1 MIPISVIQII
11 KFLHLKRFFDIVFS
25 LSALLLFGWLVLL
38 GFIIA
43 SIDTCSN
50 GLFIQKRVGQ
60 FGNLFSI
67 FKLKT
72 MHPKTQLVSVI
83 GVFLRKYK
91 IDELPQ
97 FINVLLG
104 TMSVVGPRPDIPG
117 YYDILEGEQRKILG
131 LKPGITC
138 LASLKYAN
146 EEELLGQ
153 KEDSIFYNDTVIF
166 PDKVNMN
173 LEYYYNNSFCGDI
186 KIIWK
191 TIFR

>member
-25 LSALLLFGWLVLL
+25 LSALFLFGWLVLL

-117 YYDILEGEQRKILG
+117 YYDILEGEQRKILE

>member
-1 MIPISVIQII
+1 MS
-11 KFLHLKRFFDIVFS
+11 LKRVFDIFFS

-43 SIDTCSN
+43 SIDTRSN
-50 GLFIQKRVGQ
+50 GLFIQKRIGR
-60 FGNLFSI
+60 FGKSFSI

-72 MHPKTQLVSVI
+72 INPKTKAVSVI

-97 FINVLLG
+97 FINVLVG

-117 YYDILEGEQRKILG
+117 YYDKLEGEHRKILE

-138 LASLKYAN
+138 PASLKYTN
-146 EEELLGQ
+146 EEELLIQ
-153 KEDSIFYNDTVIF
+153 KKDSMSYNDNVIF
-166 PDKVNMN
+166 PDKVTMN
-173 LEYYYNNSFCGDI
+173 LEYYYNHSFLGDL